1 MDVIIALL
9 SVLVGLVIGFFLGTF
24 SIKRFFN
31 EKLYDSGFQDGYA
44 VAKDNFYNPQAK
56 G

>member
-1 MDVIIALL
+1 MLIGCLL
-9 SVLVGLVIGFFLGTF
+9 SSFAGFVLGFISGRLTTDKKYNDEFYSHGFTHG
-24 SIKRFFN
+24 
-31 EKLYDSGFQDGYA
+31 YD

>member
-1 MDVIIALL
+1 MVPAIL
-9 SVLVGLVIGFFLGTF
+9 SGLVGLVIGVFIGRLST
-24 SIKRFFN
+24 
-31 EKLYDSGFQDGYA
+31 EKSYNDEFYSHGFTQGYE